1 LKEKKIH
8 TISKKYIKK
17 LYCHDEYLSGCSW
30 WTLKKVEYGLAGS
43 NLTDKLNEVQEQVF
57 MRFWGLGW
65 GDLHHPLSK
74 NNGKFTW
81 QKLAMNLKKNIPQE
95 SILSIPECPSV
106 NLPSWKDLSD
116 LGTLAPNIIE
126 LDKADKSN
134 EKEFEELEQTKRD
147 ELEEKGFG
155 HCYAKIQGCNVP
167 LVNEDLPEERSE
179 ILYTCTEPDGS
190 QEPVLG
196 NLEVVGNGIIILVTL
211 SVIRKIWEMVIHQWH
226 GKSYSNCNTSRALM
240 IGDGGEVLTKSSFK

>member
-1 LKEKKIH
+1 
-8 TISKKYIKK
+8 
-17 LYCHDEYLSGCSW
+17 
-30 WTLKKVEYGLAGS
+30 
-43 NLTDKLNEVQEQVF
+43 
-57 MRFWGLGW
+57 
-65 GDLHHPLSK
+65 
-74 NNGKFTW
+74 
-81 QKLAMNLKKNIPQE
+81 MNLKKNIPHE

-155 HCYAKIQGCNVP
+155 HCYAKIQDCNVP

-196 NLEVVGNGIIILVTL
+196 NLEVVGNGIIILVML

-240 IGDGGEVLTKSSFK
+240 IGDGREVLTKSSFK